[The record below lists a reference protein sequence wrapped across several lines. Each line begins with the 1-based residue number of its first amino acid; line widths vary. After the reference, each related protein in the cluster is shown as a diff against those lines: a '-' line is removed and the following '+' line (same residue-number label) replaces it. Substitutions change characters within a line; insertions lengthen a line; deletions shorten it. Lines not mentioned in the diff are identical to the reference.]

1 MVVIVTHIKEGSHE
15 FSVCL
20 FVCPYVIFCIRLS
33 VCLLY
38 VFKYMCCN
46 AAWVLSSVSEHST
59 GLMYDENLPLNP
71 KKRQCVIYIF
81 TTCLHVDFNYSK
93 VQIHTYTDIFT
104 INMPAWWYVLINV
117 FQTMSIYNLIYSYGE
132 CPLENVNTNLI
143 LYIKHMFI
151 TLYVYL
157 WWKHE

>member
-1 MVVIVTHIKEGSHE
+1 M
-15 FSVCL
+15 
-20 FVCPYVIFCIRLS
+20 
-33 VCLLY
+33 
-38 VFKYMCCN
+38 
-46 AAWVLSSVSEHST
+46 SEHST

-71 KKRQCVIYIF
+71 KKDNVSYTSTCIYLQHACMWTLII
-81 TTCLHVDFNYSK
+81 LKSK
-93 VQIHTYTDIFT
+93 YIYTDIFT

-143 LYIKHMFI
+143 LYIKNMFI

-157 WWKHE
+157 WWKHEWSFIIPFDNWFILCWCYTRLNSPGLKHTRH

>member
-1 MVVIVTHIKEGSHE
+1 M
-15 FSVCL
+15 
-20 FVCPYVIFCIRLS
+20 
-33 VCLLY
+33 
-38 VFKYMCCN
+38 
-46 AAWVLSSVSEHST
+46 SEHST

-71 KKRQCVIYIF
+71 RKRQCVIYMYIF
-81 TTCLHVDFNYSK
+81 TTCLHVDFNYFK

-117 FQTMSIYNLIYSYGE
+117 FQTMSIYNLIYMYSYGE
-132 CPLENVNTNLI
+132 CPLENANTNLI

-157 WWKHE
+157 WWKHEWSFIIPFNNWFILCWCYTRLNSPGLKHTRH